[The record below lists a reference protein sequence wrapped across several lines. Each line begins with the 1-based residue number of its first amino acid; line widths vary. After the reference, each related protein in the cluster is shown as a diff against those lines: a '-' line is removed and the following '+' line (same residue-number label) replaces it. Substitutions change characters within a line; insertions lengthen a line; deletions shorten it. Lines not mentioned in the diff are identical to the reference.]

1 MAARQ
6 GKDTDGAGSVRDR
19 AAEALDAARDRTRS
33 AYETARSRTRDTA
46 RQVTDQMAVYPV
58 GAVIGGLAV
67 GAILG
72 FLLPRTKRE
81 TELLGATG
89 RKLVEAGRE
98 AAQKGFDAG
107 KERVDAATGKVVRE
121 VSSAVREAVGAKD

>member
-6 GKDTDGAGSVRDR
+6 DKDTQGAGTVRDR
-19 AAEALDAARDRTRS
+19 AAEVLEAARDRTRS

-46 RQVTDQMAVYPV
+46 RQVTDQMAIYPV

-72 FLLPRTKRE
+72 FLVPRTKRE
-81 TELLGATG
+81 TELLAKTG
-89 RKLVEAGRE
+89 KRLVEAGRE
-98 AAQKGFDAG
+98 AAQKGLDAG
-107 KERVDAATGKVVRE
+107 RERVDAVTGKVVRE
-121 VSSAVREAVGAKD
+121 VGTAVREAVGAKD

>member
-1 MAARQ
+1 MRD
-6 GKDTDGAGSVRDR
+6 KDTKGAGTVRDR
-19 AAEALDAARDRTRS
+19 AAEALDAARDRTRT
-33 AYETARSRTRDTA
+33 AYETARTRTRDTA
-46 RQVTDQMAVYPV
+46 RQVTDQMAIYPV

-89 RKLVEAGRE
+89 RRMVEAGRE
-98 AAQKGFDAG
+98 AVQKGFDAG
-107 KERVDAATGKVVRE
+107 RERVDSVTGKVVRE
-121 VSSAVREAVGAKD
+121 VGTAVREAVGAKD